1 MERVHVQIQEN
12 AQEADDLTAGARLER
27 LLYELR
33 LSQTDLA
40 RQTGKS
46 PQYVNNIIRQGQGI
60 TENYAR
66 TLGEI
71 TGVNLNWLLI
81 GVGPML
87 RCDVTVSNGP
97 SDKDSSAIGLIQKAS
112 QMLQR
117 AADEIA
123 PSAE

>member
-1 MERVHVQIQEN
+1 MEQQVDVE
-12 AQEADDLTAGARLER
+12 EAGDLSSGARLEA

-60 TENYAR
+60 TEDYAR
-66 TLGEI
+66 KLGNT
-71 TGVNLNWLLI
+71 TGVNLNWLLV

-87 RCDVTVSNGP
+87 RCDVTAGEGSFEEGHSP
-97 SDKDSSAIGLIQKAS
+97 IGLIKRAS

-117 AADEIA
+117 AANDIGGSPEYNRA
-123 PSAE
+123 